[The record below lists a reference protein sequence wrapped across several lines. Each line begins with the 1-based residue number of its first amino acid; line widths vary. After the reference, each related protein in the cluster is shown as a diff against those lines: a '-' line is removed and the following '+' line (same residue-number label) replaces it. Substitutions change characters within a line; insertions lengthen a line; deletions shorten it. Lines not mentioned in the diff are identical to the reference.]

1 MALATLASHS
11 NRDSNSLGGIL
22 LYPPRNWQEIPFL
35 NKETAMELGL
45 RGKVAIVTGGARG
58 IGESIAEGF
67 AREGAN
73 IVIGDLLFEAAQELA
88 EKLNSSGARAIAVR
102 TDVTKKSDVDN
113 LIATTMKEFGSID
126 ILVNAA
132 GITQDKWVVEVE
144 EADWDRI
151 LEVNAKSVY
160 LTTKAVMP
168 HMMAARYGKIVNISS
183 RSGKE
188 GMPGLSHYAASK
200 FAIIGFTQGVAK
212 ELAQYDINVN
222 AVCPGI
228 LRTDMWEKILDARSA
243 RMGLPREEVW
253 SRAMETIPLKRPQVP
268 EDITNVVL
276 FLSSDVSRN
285 ITGEAVSV
293 NGGARMD

>member
-1 MALATLASHS
+1 
-11 NRDSNSLGGIL
+11 
-22 LYPPRNWQEIPFL
+22 
-35 NKETAMELGL
+35 MELGL
-45 RGKVAIVTGGARG
+45 RGKVAIVTGGAGG
-58 IGESIAEGF
+58 IGKSIAEGF
-67 AREGAN
+67 AREGAD
-73 IVIGDLLFEAAQELA
+73 IVIGDLLLEAAQKLA
-88 EKLNSSGARAIAVR
+88 ERLNSSGARAIAVR
-102 TDVTKKSDVDN
+102 ADVTKKSDVDS

-132 GITQDKWVVEVE
+132 GITQDKWMVEIE
-144 EADWDRI
+144 EADWDKI

-160 LTTKAVMP
+160 LTIKAVMP

>member
-1 MALATLASHS
+1 
-11 NRDSNSLGGIL
+11 
-22 LYPPRNWQEIPFL
+22 
-35 NKETAMELGL
+35 MELGL
-45 RGKVAIVTGGARG
+45 KGKAAIVTGGARG
-58 IGESIAEGF
+58 IGGNIVEGF
-67 AREGAN
+67 IREGACV
-73 IVIGDLLFEAAQELA
+73 VIADILYENARELA
-88 EKLNSSGARAIAVR
+88 EKLTKGNTKAIAVR
-102 TDVTKKSDVDN
+102 TDVTKKADVDN
-113 LIATTMKEFGSID
+113 LISTAMKEFGRID

-132 GITQDKWVVEVE
+132 AITQDKWMVEIE

-160 LTTKAVMP
+160 LTIKAVMP

-200 FAIIGFTQGVAK
+200 FAVTGFTQAVAK
-212 ELAQYDINVN
+212 ELAQHDINVN

-243 RMGLPREEVW
+243 RTGLPREEVW
-253 SRAMETIPLKRPQVP
+253 AKAMETIPLKRPQVP

-276 FLSSDVSRN
+276 FLSSDISRN
-285 ITGEAVSV
+285 ITGESV
-293 NGGARMD
+293 NVSGGARVD

>member
-1 MALATLASHS
+1 
-11 NRDSNSLGGIL
+11 
-22 LYPPRNWQEIPFL
+22 
-35 NKETAMELGL
+35 MELGL
-45 RGKVAIVTGGARG
+45 KGKVAIVTGGARG
-58 IGESIAEGF
+58 IGENIVEGF
-67 AREGAN
+67 AREGASV
-73 IVIGDLLFEAAQELA
+73 VIGDILLEAAQELA
-88 EKLNSSGARAIAVR
+88 RKLYENGTKAMPVK
-102 TDVTKKSDVDN
+102 TDVTRKSDADN
-113 LIATTMKEFGSID
+113 LIATTMKEFGKID

-151 LEVNAKSVY
+151 FEVNAKSVY
-160 LTTKAVMP
+160 LTIKAVMP

-200 FAIIGFTQGVAK
+200 FAVIGFTQGVAK

>member
-1 MALATLASHS
+1 
-11 NRDSNSLGGIL
+11 
-22 LYPPRNWQEIPFL
+22 
-35 NKETAMELGL
+35 MELGL

-67 AREGAN
+67 AREGAS
-73 IVIGDLLFEAAQELA
+73 IVIGDLLLEAAQKLA
-88 EKLNSSGARAIAVR
+88 AKLNSSGARAIAVR
-102 TDVTKKSDVDN
+102 TALTKKSDADN

-132 GITQDKWVVEVE
+132 GITQDKWMVEIE

-160 LTTKAVMP
+160 LTIKAVMP

-253 SRAMETIPLKRPQVP
+253 SRVMETIPLKRPQVP

>member
-1 MALATLASHS
+1 
-11 NRDSNSLGGIL
+11 
-22 LYPPRNWQEIPFL
+22 
-35 NKETAMELGL
+35 MELGL

-58 IGESIAEGF
+58 IGGNIVEGF
-67 AREGAN
+67 VREGAN
-73 IVIGDLLFEAAQELA
+73 VVIGDILYDNARELA
-88 EKLNSSGARAIAVR
+88 QKLSRGKAKVRAVR
-102 TDVTKKSDVDN
+102 TDVTKKADVDN
-113 LIATTMKEFGSID
+113 LIATTMKEFGRID

-132 GITQDKWVVEVE
+132 AITQDKWMVEIE
-144 EADWDRI
+144 ESDWDRI

-168 HMMAARYGKIVNISS
+168 HMMAARYGKIINISS

-200 FAIIGFTQGVAK
+200 FAVTGFTQAVAK
-212 ELAQYDINVN
+212 ELAQHDINVN

-243 RMGLPREEVW
+243 RTGLPREEIW
-253 SRAMETIPLKRPQVP
+253 AKAMETIPLKRPQLP

-276 FLSSDVSRN
+276 FLSSDVSHN
-285 ITGEAVSV
+285 ITGESV
-293 NGGARMD
+293 NVSGGARVD

>member
-1 MALATLASHS
+1 M
-11 NRDSNSLGGIL
+11 D
-22 LYPPRNWQEIPFL
+22 
-35 NKETAMELGL
+35 LGL
-45 RGKVAIVTGGARG
+45 KGKVAVVTGGAGG
-58 IGESIAEGF
+58 IGRSIVEEF
-67 AREGAN
+67 IREGASV
-73 IVIGDLLFEAAQELA
+73 VIGDILHDIAQELA
-88 EKLNSSGARAIAVR
+88 KKLNQSGARATAVK
-102 TDVTKKSDVDN
+102 TDATKKSDAEN
-113 LIATTMKEFGSID
+113 LVATAVKEFGKID

-132 GITQDKWVVEVE
+132 GITQDILLVDID
-144 EADWDRI
+144 EAAWDRM

-160 LTTKAVMP
+160 LTIKAAMP
-168 HMMAARYGKIVNISS
+168 HMVAARYGKIINLSS

-200 FAIIGFTQGVAK
+200 FAIIGFTQAVAK

-243 RMGLPREEVW
+243 RTGIPREEVW
-253 SRAMETIPLKRPQVP
+253 AKVMETIPLKRPQVP
-268 EDITNVVL
+268 EDIASVVL

-285 ITGEAVSV
+285 ITGEAINV

>member
-1 MALATLASHS
+1 
-11 NRDSNSLGGIL
+11 
-22 LYPPRNWQEIPFL
+22 
-35 NKETAMELGL
+35 MELGL
-45 RGKVAIVTGGARG
+45 RGKVAIVTGGAGG

-102 TDVTKKSDVDN
+102 TDVTKKSDVDS

-132 GITQDKWVVEVE
+132 GITQDKWMVEIE

-160 LTTKAVMP
+160 LTIKAVMP

-243 RMGLPREEVW
+243 RTGLPREEVW

>member
-1 MALATLASHS
+1 
-11 NRDSNSLGGIL
+11 
-22 LYPPRNWQEIPFL
+22 
-35 NKETAMELGL
+35 MELDL

-58 IGESIAEGF
+58 IGGSIAEGF

-73 IVIGDLLFEAAQELA
+73 IVIGDLLLEAAQELA

-102 TDVTKKSDVDN
+102 ADVTKKSDVDS

-132 GITQDKWVVEVE
+132 GITQDKWMVEIE

-160 LTTKAVMP
+160 LTIKAVMP

-200 FAIIGFTQGVAK
+200 FAIIGFTHGVAK

-228 LRTDMWEKILDARSA
+228 LRTDMWEKILDTRSA